1 MEVKLF
7 MAKSRPHIILSAA
20 ISVDGKIAT
29 KTGDSNLSSKIDKIR
44 VHKLRSKVD
53 AILIG
58 QNTLRRDDPILSV
71 RYAKGKNPIRI
82 ILDSRGK
89 ISSKSKIIKTCN
101 KIPTILAV
109 SKNISNKNLQRLK
122 KYPLEIIVTGENK
135 VNLKQLLKQLEKR
148 KIKKLLLEGGGTVN
162 WEFIKQGLFDEIIV
176 TVTPFLIGGT
186 KSISLVQ
193 GLGFS
198 KISKSTKLKLKKI
211 KQQKNELV
219 LHYIKL

>member
-1 MEVKLF
+1 
-7 MAKSRPHIILSAA
+7 MAKSRPHVFLSAA

-135 VNLKQLLKQLEKR
+135 VNLKQLLKQLAKR

>member
-1 MEVKLF
+1 
-7 MAKSRPHIILSAA
+7 MAKSRPHIILSAG

-44 VHKLRSKVD
+44 VHKLRSIVD

-71 RYAKGKNPIRI
+71 RYAKGRNPIRI

-122 KYPLEIIVTGENK
+122 KYPLEIIIAGENK

-193 GLGFS
+193 GLGFL

-219 LHYIKL
+219 LHYTKL

>member
-1 MEVKLF
+1 
-7 MAKSRPHIILSAA
+7 MAKSRPHVFLSAA

-219 LHYIKL
+219 LHYTKL

>member
-1 MEVKLF
+1 
-7 MAKSRPHIILSAA
+7 MAKSRPHVFLSAA

-193 GLGFS
+193 GLGFL

-219 LHYIKL
+219 LHYTKL

>member
-1 MEVKLF
+1 
-7 MAKSRPHIILSAA
+7 MAKSRPHVILSAA
-20 ISVDGKIAT
+20 ISIDGKIAT

-71 RYAKGKNPIRI
+71 RYAKGRNPIRI

-219 LHYIKL
+219 LHYTKL

>member
-1 MEVKLF
+1 
-7 MAKSRPHIILSAA
+7 MAKSRPHVILSAA

-71 RYAKGKNPIRI
+71 RYAKGRNPIRI

-89 ISSKSKIIKTCN
+89 ISPKSKIIKTCN

-219 LHYIKL
+219 LHYTKL

>member
-1 MEVKLF
+1 
-7 MAKSRPHIILSAA
+7 MAKSRPHVILSAA

-58 QNTLRRDDPILSV
+58 QNTLRRDDPVLSV
-71 RYAKGKNPIRI
+71 RYAKGRNPIRI

-219 LHYIKL
+219 LHYTKL

>member
-1 MEVKLF
+1 
-7 MAKSRPHIILSAA
+7 MAKSRPHVILSAA

-71 RYAKGKNPIRI
+71 RYAKGRNPIRI

>member
-1 MEVKLF
+1 
-7 MAKSRPHIILSAA
+7 MAKSRPHVILSAA

-71 RYAKGKNPIRI
+71 RYAKGRNPIRI

-211 KQQKNELV
+211 KQQKSELV
-219 LHYIKL
+219 LYYTKL

>member
-1 MEVKLF
+1 MP
-7 MAKSRPHIILSAA
+7 KSRPHVILSAA
-20 ISVDGKIAT
+20 ISIDGKIAT

-58 QNTLRRDDPILSV
+58 QNTLQRDDPVLSV
-71 RYAKGKNPIRI
+71 RYAKGRNPIRI

-162 WEFIKQGLFDEIIV
+162 WEFIKQGLFDEIV
-176 TVTPFLIGGT
+176 TVTPFLIGGI

-193 GLGFS
+193 GFGVS

-219 LHYIKL
+219 LHYTKL

>member
-1 MEVKLF
+1 
-7 MAKSRPHIILSAA
+7 MAKSRPHVILSAA

-71 RYAKGKNPIRI
+71 RYAKGRNPIRI

-122 KYPLEIIVTGENK
+122 KYPLEIIIAGENK

-219 LHYIKL
+219 LHYTKL

>member
-1 MEVKLF
+1 
-7 MAKSRPHIILSAA
+7 MAKSRPHVFLSAA

-71 RYAKGKNPIRI
+71 RYAKGRNPIRI

-176 TVTPFLIGGT
+176 TVTPFLIGGI

-193 GLGFS
+193 GFGVS

-219 LHYIKL
+219 LHYTKL

>member
-1 MEVKLF
+1 
-7 MAKSRPHIILSAA
+7 MAKSRPHVFLSAA

-176 TVTPFLIGGT
+176 TVTPFLIGGI

-193 GLGFS
+193 GFGVS

-219 LHYIKL
+219 LHYTKL

>member
-1 MEVKLF
+1 
-7 MAKSRPHIILSAA
+7 MAKSRPHVILSAA

-58 QNTLRRDDPILSV
+58 QNTLQRDDPILSV
-71 RYAKGKNPIRI
+71 RYAKGRNPIRI

-219 LHYIKL
+219 LHYTKL

>member
-1 MEVKLF
+1 
-7 MAKSRPHIILSAA
+7 MAKSRPHVILSAA

-71 RYAKGKNPIRI
+71 RYAKGRNPIRI

-211 KQQKNELV
+211 KQQQNELV
-219 LHYIKL
+219 LHYTKL

>member
-1 MEVKLF
+1 
-7 MAKSRPHIILSAA
+7 MAKSRPHVILSAG

-58 QNTLRRDDPILSV
+58 RNTLQRDDPILSV
-71 RYAKGKNPIRI
+71 RYAKGRNPIRI

-109 SKNISNKNLQRLK
+109 SKKISNKNLQRLK

-219 LHYIKL
+219 LHYTKL

>member
-1 MEVKLF
+1 
-7 MAKSRPHIILSAA
+7 MAKSRPHVFLSAA

-71 RYAKGKNPIRI
+71 RYAKGRNPIRI

>member
-1 MEVKLF
+1 
-7 MAKSRPHIILSAA
+7 MAKSRPHVILSAA

-71 RYAKGKNPIRI
+71 KYAKGRNPIRI

-109 SKNISNKNLQRLK
+109 SKNISNKNFQRLK

-162 WEFIKQGLFDEIIV
+162 WEFIKQGLFDEILPRESRII
-176 TVTPFLIGGT
+176 LIGFLPLAYLTERIGSSRCKVFCPIKIAST
-186 KSISLVQ
+186 LERSL
-193 GLGFS
+193 
-198 KISKSTKLKLKKI
+198 
-211 KQQKNELV
+211 
-219 LHYIKL
+219 

>member
-1 MEVKLF
+1 
-7 MAKSRPHIILSAA
+7 MAKSRPHVILSAA
-20 ISVDGKIAT
+20 ISIDGKIAT

>member
-1 MEVKLF
+1 
-7 MAKSRPHIILSAA
+7 MAKSRPHVILSAA

-71 RYAKGKNPIRI
+71 RYAKGRNPIRI

-109 SKNISNKNLQRLK
+109 SKKISNKNLQRLK

-219 LHYIKL
+219 LHYTKL

>member
-1 MEVKLF
+1 LV
-7 MAKSRPHIILSAA
+7 KSRPHIILSAA
-20 ISVDGKIAT
+20 ISLDGKIAT
-29 KTGDSNLSSKIDKIR
+29 KNGDSKFSSKLDKIR

-58 QNTLRRDDPILSV
+58 QNTFRRDDPILSV
-71 RYAKGKNPIRI
+71 RYAKGRNPIRI

-122 KYPLEIIVTGENK
+122 KYPLEIIIAGENK

-219 LHYIKL
+219 LHYTKL